1 MCFFVPHLGVECG
14 KKQKYN
20 GKDRFFKRTWPQ
32 ISALRYVIWQ
42 MDKVNMSIAI
52 LPMAADFSWDS
63 SEQGIIQSSIF
74 WGYAATQVL
83 GGLLATRFGQQLSL
97 WMRFAM
103 RLNQSVF

>member
-1 MCFFVPHLGVECG
+1 
-14 KKQKYN
+14 
-20 GKDRFFKRTWPQ
+20 
-32 ISALRYVIWQ
+32 